1 MDRLIDEGRLAAAA
15 GCLADLNRSA
25 RASSPGD
32 GDARLEPAT
41 THARRLLS
49 QLAPLFA
56 SVASQTRTEGGAAAW
71 IEAWGKQILVAGLT
85 DRELAHGLGAISG
98 VMQSAG
104 NPPLS
109 FPLFLQAC
117 RPTTHLTGLD
127 AEARQR
133 HPLLLTRDLGKSE
146 SWCAARDRALA
157 RLRAR
162 NFASL

>member
-1 MDRLIDEGRLAAAA
+1 MDRLTADGRLADLVDRAKREDSRRA
-15 GCLADLNRSA
+15 GECEGAA
-25 RASSPGD
+25 RA
-32 GDARLEPAT
+32 AEL
-41 THARRLLS
+41 ARRLLP

-56 SVASQTRTEGGAAAW
+56 SIAAQARTTEGAMGW
-71 IEAWGKQILVAGLT
+71 VDAWGRQILAARLS
-85 DRELAHGLGAISG
+85 DEELVRGLGSISQ
-98 VMQSAG
+98 VIQSAG

-117 RPTTHLTGLD
+117 RPTAHLTGADL
-127 AEARQR
+127 EARQP

-162 NFASL
+162 NFASD